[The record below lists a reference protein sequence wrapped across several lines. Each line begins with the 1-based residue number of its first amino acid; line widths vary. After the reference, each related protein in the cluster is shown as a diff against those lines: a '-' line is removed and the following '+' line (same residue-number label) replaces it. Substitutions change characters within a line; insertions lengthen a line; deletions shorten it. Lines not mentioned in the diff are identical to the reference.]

1 MREHSFEIFGLGT
14 LL

>member
-1 MREHSFEIFGLGT
+1 MREHSFEIFGLGM